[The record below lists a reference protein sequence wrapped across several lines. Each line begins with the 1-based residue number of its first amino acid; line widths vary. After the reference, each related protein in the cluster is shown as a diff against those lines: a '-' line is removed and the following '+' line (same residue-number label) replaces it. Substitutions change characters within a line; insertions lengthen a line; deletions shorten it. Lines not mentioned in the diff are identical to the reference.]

1 MLTDGKET
9 RAKARLRDNCSAA
22 ELLAARNLEK
32 TAWFGLLEDVG
43 RSMEMLGATLG
54 LGYVPAFPTTNC
66 ARHGYLRQSSRDL
79 ENREARGEGGGGALY
94 GVDTIEKINGYVPKD
109 LWLYE

>member
-66 ARHGYLRQSSRDL
+66 ARHG
-79 ENREARGEGGGGALY
+79 
-94 GVDTIEKINGYVPKD
+94 
-109 LWLYE
+109 